1 MNSTSSTQF
10 HGTADPVVTT
20 GSRAATEPRGLMA
33 SAIATESDTPRATT
47 QGQTSNQSQA
57 TNQGKTFVRNITVNE
72 VKTRSDR
79 RAFVELPWQIY
90 QDDPHWVPPLR
101 REVHSFINR
110 KKHPFYQHGEA
121 TQFIARRNNQVVGR
135 ILVSD
140 DPNYNEQY
148 GTNLGCF
155 GMFECIDDQSVADE
169 LLNRAA
175 SWLKDRGRTQV
186 LGPIDY
192 STNYPC
198 GLLID
203 GFDTP
208 PRIMMNHQPA
218 YYQRLLENW
227 GLTKS
232 KDMFAWWFDD
242 SNDTLEAWGESA
254 EKLARRFDV
263 KIRNVD
269 VRNFDQEV
277 QVFKHLYNACWDNH
291 WGMVKM
297 TDAEFDHL
305 ASQLRQIAKAEMML
319 IAEVKGEP
327 VGICITLPDI
337 NEAIRPLN
345 GNLFNYGLP
354 TGLFKLLRNMK
365 RIQTA
370 RLAVLG
376 VLEGYRRRGVAE
388 LMILRTL
395 DYGKNRLNYQGAE
408 LGWTLEENEMVTRT
422 VKRVGGIPYKTYR
435 ILERDLV

>member
-1 MNSTSSTQF
+1 MNSTSNTPMQQA
-10 HGTADPVVTT
+10 TDPVVTPGGRVVT
-20 GSRAATEPRGLMA
+20 QPHGLMTAASATNPVAHQATQQRAA
-33 SAIATESDTPRATT
+33 S
-47 QGQTSNQSQA
+47 QSRP
-57 TNQGKTFVRNITVNE
+57 TIQGKTFVRNIMVKE
-72 VKTRSDR
+72 VKTRADR

-101 REVHSFINR
+101 REMHAFINPR
-110 KKHPFYQHGEA
+110 KHPFYKHGDA
-121 TQFIARRNNQVVGR
+121 TQFIARRNNEVVGR

-175 SWLKDRGRTQV
+175 EWLKERGRTQI

-208 PRIMMNHQPA
+208 PRVMMNHQPA

-227 GLTKS
+227 GLSKS
-232 KDMFAWWFDD
+232 KDMFAWWFND
-242 SNDTLEAWGESA
+242 SNDMMDVWGERA
-254 EKLARRFDV
+254 EKLANRFEV
-263 KIRNVD
+263 KVRNVD

-277 QVFKHLYNACWDNH
+277 QVFKYLYNACWENH

-305 ASQLRQIAKAEMML
+305 AAQLRQVAKAEMIL

-370 RLAVLG
+370 RVAVLG

-395 DYGKNRLNYQGAE
+395 DYGKNQLGYQGAE

-435 ILERDLV
+435 LLERDLV

>member
-1 MNSTSSTQF
+1 MNTATSSTSLDQ
-10 HGTADPVVTT
+10 TT
-20 GSRAATEPRGLMA
+20 HIVAQNGRGIVPSHGLMPPAAEVGFTKGQPALQNPSHAQSSTPSGA
-33 SAIATESDTPRATT
+33 SI
-47 QGQTSNQSQA
+47 
-57 TNQGKTFVRNITVNE
+57 FVRNTTVDE
-72 VKTRSDR
+72 VRTRADR
-79 RAFVELPWQIY
+79 KAFVELPWRIY
-90 QDDPHWVPPLR
+90 RDDPNWVPPLR
-101 REVHSFINR
+101 REVHAFISPR
-110 KKHPFYQHGEA
+110 KHPFYEHGEA
-121 TQFIARRNNQVVGR
+121 TQFIARQNNEVVGR

-155 GMFECIDDQSVADE
+155 GMFECIDDQQVADE

-175 SWLKDRGRTQV
+175 TWLTQRGRTQV

-208 PRIMMNHQPA
+208 PRVMMNHQPA

-227 GLTKS
+227 GLRKS

-242 SNDTLEAWGESA
+242 SNDMLDVWGDRA
-254 EKLARRFDV
+254 EKLAERFEV
-263 KIRNVD
+263 KIRHANVKD
-269 VRNFDQEV
+269 FHAEVRILKQ
-277 QVFKHLYNACWDNH
+277 LYNACWENH

-297 TDAEFDHL
+297 TDSEIDHL
-305 ASQLRQIAKAEMML
+305 AAQLRQIAVPELML

-327 VGICITLPDI
+327 VGICITLPDV
-337 NEAIRPLN
+337 NEAIAPLN

-354 TGLFKLLRNMK
+354 TGLFKLFRNLR
-365 RIQTA
+365 RIKTA
-370 RLAVLG
+370 RVAVLG

-388 LMILRTL
+388 LMILRIL
-395 DYGKNRLNYQGAE
+395 DYGKNQLGYNGAE

-422 VKRVGGIPYKTYR
+422 VKRVGGVPYKTYR
-435 ILERDLV
+435 VLEKDLV

>member
-1 MNSTSSTQF
+1 M
-10 HGTADPVVTT
+10 DEVR
-20 GSRAATEPRGLMA
+20 SRA
-33 SAIATESDTPRATT
+33 
-47 QGQTSNQSQA
+47 
-57 TNQGKTFVRNITVNE
+57 
-72 VKTRSDR
+72 DR
-79 RAFVELPWQIY
+79 RAFVELPWRIY
-90 QDDPHWVPPLR
+90 RDDPNWVPPLR
-101 REVHSFINR
+101 REVHAFIDPR
-110 KKHPFYQHGEA
+110 KHPFYEHGEA
-121 TQFIARRNNQVVGR
+121 VQFIARRENQVVGR

-140 DPNYNEQY
+140 DPNYNNQY

-155 GMFECIDDQSVADE
+155 GMFECIDDQGVADD

-175 SWLKDRGRTQV
+175 TWLKDRGRTQV

-198 GLLID
+198 GLLIK

-208 PRIMMNHQPA
+208 PKIMMNHQPA

-227 GLTKS
+227 GLCKS
-232 KDMFAWWFDD
+232 KDMFAWWFEDT
-242 SNDTLEAWGESA
+242 NDMIGAWSERA
-254 EKLARRFDV
+254 EKLAKRFQV
-263 KIRNVD
+263 KIRCVD
-269 VRNFDQEV
+269 LRNFDEELR
-277 QVFKHLYNACWDNH
+277 VFKYLYNACWENH

-305 ASQLRQIAKAEMML
+305 AAQLRQIAQAEMML

-354 TGLFKLLRNMK
+354 IGLFKLLRNMR
-365 RIQTA
+365 RITTA
-370 RLAVLG
+370 RVAVLG
-376 VLEGYRRRGVAE
+376 VIEGYRRRGVSE
-388 LMILRTL
+388 LLIFQTL
-395 DYGKNRLNYQGAE
+395 NHGKNQLGYQGAE

-435 ILERDLV
+435 VFERELG